1 MTIRYAES
9 RLPPPPKDRDRN
21 AVRAFWR
28 GAAIF
33 SLLGFICGW
42 LV

>member
-9 RLPPPPKDRDRN
+9 RLPPRPDPDPK

-28 GAAIF
+28 GAVIF
-33 SLLGFICGW
+33 GGIGFLVGW
-42 LV
+42 LL

>member
-9 RLPPPPKDRDRN
+9 RLPPPPEVDRK

-28 GAAIF
+28 GAVIF
-33 SLLGFICGW
+33 GLLGLIVGW
-42 LV
+42 LL